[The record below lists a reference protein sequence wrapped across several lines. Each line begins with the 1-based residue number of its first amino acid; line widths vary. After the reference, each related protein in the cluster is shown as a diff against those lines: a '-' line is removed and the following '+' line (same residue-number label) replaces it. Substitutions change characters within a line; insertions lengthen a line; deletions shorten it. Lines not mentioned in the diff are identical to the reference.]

1 MHFRQ
6 TFSLLFFLS
15 HKILSYIFPQ
25 TLCLSHQLIT
35 QKEYNSFALVLSL
48 SLSLSLIHPNVSLCR
63 SMCAQYDCHRLPT
76 HTLSLFSVRN
86 FDPSVEVFPQPKLC
100 GCSVILSLIVTG
112 WMAGEFIQKSAKTGE
127 NFQSAFTLSA
137 ELFAGK
143 WNETFTLPEFLPLE

>member
-48 SLSLSLIHPNVSLCR
+48 SLSHSPKRLSVPLHVRTIW
-63 SMCAQYDCHRLPT
+63 LPSST